1 MLRLFMPSQND
12 DRGSWVDFNRS
23 LSHLCRHNTYKVLNN
38 QAQLNIGH
46 WIDMRI
52 MSNSGPIYMINKYNF
67 GRAVVYA
74 SVAAGSRGS
83 ANEDDEAAVAHLW
96 HQDLERCGVSARAV

>member
-38 QAQLNIGH
+38 QAQLNIGR

-52 MSNSGPIYMINKYNF
+52 MSNSGPIYINKYNF